1 MTCLCFTSE
10 IPEIAWTNCKET
22 SPLQFGFPFGV
33 VSSDTTIDDDRL
45 NIGLL
50 IEMDESQYP
59 GKEAGAVLYEKTT
72 NEGQLTNTGNTQP
85 CAAREN

>member
-10 IPEIAWTNCKET
+10 IPEIARTNCKET
-22 SPLQFGFPFGV
+22 SPLQLGFPFGV

-50 IEMDESQYP
+50 IDMDESQDP
-59 GKEAGAVLYEKTT
+59 EKEAGAVLYEKTT
-72 NEGQLTNTGNTQP
+72 NQGRLTNTSNTQP
-85 CAAREN
+85 